1 VNVGETA
8 IISITNK
15 ERLMTVHL
23 TTVLK
28 ICYIKEG
35 VMAPHYL
42 LGYIWANLSD
52 EKKQEICDQIQERIN
67 Q

>member
-1 VNVGETA
+1 
-8 IISITNK
+8 
-15 ERLMTVHL
+15 MTVHL

-35 VMAPHYL
+35 HLAPHYL

-52 EKKQEICDQIQERIN
+52 KKKEEICDEIQRRID

>member
-1 VNVGETA
+1 
-8 IISITNK
+8 
-15 ERLMTVHL
+15 MTVNL

-52 EKKQEICDQIQERIN
+52 EKKQEISNQIQEKIN

>member
-1 VNVGETA
+1 
-8 IISITNK
+8 
-15 ERLMTVHL
+15 MTVHL

-35 VMAPHYL
+35 YLAPHYL

-52 EKKQEICDQIQERIN
+52 EKKQEISNQIQERIN

>member
-1 VNVGETA
+1 MSVLPREWE
-8 IISITNK
+8 K
-15 ERLMTVHL
+15 LMSVHL

-35 VMAPHYL
+35 KMAPHYL

-52 EKKQEICDQIQERIN
+52 EKKEEICDELQRRID